1 MGQDH
6 PIVQAFFACCAPQ
19 NTPSHVTYGTNT
31 DYDADDYL
39 WRNIHLI
46 CLLQAHIKGAIQRV
60 KYKKMCGLA
69 RDEEKH
75 FKVSDLL

>member
-6 PIVQAFFACCAPQ
+6 PVVQAFFACCAPQ
-19 NTPSHVTYGTNT
+19 NTPSEVTLGTNT

-46 CLLQAHIKGAIQRV
+46 CLL
-60 KYKKMCGLA
+60 
-69 RDEEKH
+69 
-75 FKVSDLL
+75 